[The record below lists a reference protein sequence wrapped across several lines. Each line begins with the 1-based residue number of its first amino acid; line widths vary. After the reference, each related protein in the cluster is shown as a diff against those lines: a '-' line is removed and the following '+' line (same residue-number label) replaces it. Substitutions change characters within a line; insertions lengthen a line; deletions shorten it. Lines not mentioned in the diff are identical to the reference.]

1 MSQLTVYTSASDGY
15 AYIQSAV
22 SFLTARNAVAG
33 NVVDDSSISGVGQSR
48 SSTQWTIWRSY
59 LFFDTSALPDG
70 AIISAATLSIYVDIP
85 YTSGGHYDIVIQ
97 NGQPTYPHDPLEQGD
112 YLYTRYSGD
121 GGSINS
127 EDVDFNW
134 NDIILNSD
142 GRGWINK
149 TGTTKLCLRTSKDIN
164 GNDIAEGTS
173 SFVQL
178 HTLEEGSA
186 YRAKLVIDY
195 YTITA
200 TAAITTSITGT
211 LTKAAKILTATA
223 AITTS
228 IMGSLSRGITRILT
242 ATSNIVVSIRTTL
255 SDGLTEALSAIVNIA
270 TSLSGSL
277 SRGKT
282 ETLTSTAAITISITS
297 ALVKISDILTS
308 TANIV
313 TSVIGKLL
321 KDYISLTRAD
331 RVYTGITK
339 ADRTYTPVSDV
350 TPSIGIVEDKFT
362 WANIVSNYDT
372 WLELLAK
379 EHWVDWYF
387 ATAYTDNYT
396 SLTTPSKT
404 YTSVTTPDKTYK
416 EVDKYKVDV

>member
-1 MSQLTVYTSASDGY
+1 MPELTVYTSASDGY

-173 SFVQL
+173 SFLQL

-186 YRAKLVIDY
+186 YRAKLVITY
-195 YTITA
+195 IEFTYAGTGGLAYSGTA
-200 TAAITTSITGT
+200 TQVYTTDFLYTGSGGFEYSG
-211 LTKAAKILTATA
+211 TATQSYTFA
-223 AITTS
+223 FAYIGTGGLSYSGDASYNFLSNFTYIGSGGFEYSGTATQSYTFVFAYVATGDITFSGIGTY
-228 IMGSLSRGITRILT
+228 ILFAYVGDGSLTY
-242 ATSNIVVSIRTTL
+242 
-255 SDGLTEALSAIVNIA
+255 
-270 TSLSGSL
+270 SGS
-277 SRGKT
+277 
-282 ETLTSTAAITISITS
+282 AVYIWWAD
-297 ALVKISDILTS
+297 AW
-308 TANIV
+308 
-313 TSVIGKLL
+313 
-321 KDYISLTRAD
+321 ISLTTPSKTYSEVTTPD
-331 RVYTGITK
+331 NI
-339 ADRTYTPVSDV
+339 YTPVSDV
-350 TPSIGIVEDKFT
+350 TPSETVEDKFT
-362 WANIVSNYDT
+362 WVNIYPNYDT

-379 EHWVDWYF
+379 EHWADWYF
-387 ATAYTDNYT
+387 GTAFTDAW
-396 SLTTPSKT
+396 S
-404 YTSVTTPDKTYK
+404 SVTT
-416 EVDKYKVDV
+416 